1 MTVADVVAPLADLDH
16 RTQLRRA
23 VTRLAATGSGYLIA
37 LYIFSCAIVSIAPI
51 FVAPVAPDLKDRRCS
66 VCVSRSVLPFYPVG

>member
-1 MTVADVVAPLADLDH
+1 MPQLFPSQARSPKTV
-16 RTQLRRA
+16 
-23 VTRLAATGSGYLIA
+23 
-37 LYIFSCAIVSIAPI
+37 API